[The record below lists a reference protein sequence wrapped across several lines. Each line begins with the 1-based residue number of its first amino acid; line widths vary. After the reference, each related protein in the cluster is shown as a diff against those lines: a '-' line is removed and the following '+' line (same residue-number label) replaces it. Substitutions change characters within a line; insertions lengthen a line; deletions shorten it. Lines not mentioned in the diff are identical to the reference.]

1 MTRHWFVPI
10 ASTNVI
16 PIAPATETA
25 ARSMTIPDLEAAG
38 WEERA
43 GLATAQFTE
52 NPLAANSLPFSVLD
66 SGKTTP

>member
-16 PIAPATETA
+16 PITPATETA
-25 ARSMTIPDLEAAG
+25 ARSMTIPDLDAAG

-43 GLATAQFTE
+43 GVDSAQVTE
-52 NPLAANSLPFSVLD
+52 NPLAANSLRFSVLG